1 MKNQILN
8 LKALTN
14 LEYLSLSYC
23 SIRKDMF
30 IGLDNLIGLKLYKC
44 CIFYYTLCQ
53 NYDVFKG
60 LSGLKTLYLS
70 LIAEMNSLLIHPE
83 EFINT
88 SMLTNLKFS
97 GNRCTL
103 DENTFSHLK
112 HLKTIEFDKSELNFI
127 DSNVL
132 DTLRRSN
139 VEIIIQ

>member
-1 MKNQILN
+1 
-8 LKALTN
+8 
-14 LEYLSLSYC
+14 
-23 SIRKDMF
+23 MF
-30 IGLDNLIGLKLYKC
+30 IGLDNLIGLKLYKFC
-44 CIFYYTLCQ
+44 FFYFTLCK

-70 LIAEMNSLLIHPE
+70 LIVDMNSLLILPE

-88 SMLTNLKFS
+88 PFLTNLKLS
-97 GNRCTL
+97 GCTL

-112 HLKTIEFDKSELNFI
+112 HLKTIEFDKSVQNRI